1 MSHRKFIQALTYCA
15 LIVLFIWVF
24 HRFETEFKAAF
35 SQLSW
40 SHFLMLNFLQIL
52 IVGSGG
58 LPFKTLCL
66 PLNVNI
72 RFKDW
77 LGLSFAASLL
87 NQALPYRPG
96 LAFRFFYL
104 KTHYQLSGSAFLAV
118 TFAYLILIVA
128 SAFVLGFL
136 ACLTSNLPTELEDKL
151 LPTLGVFSLIFMILI
166 FIKWWSKGRSI
177 TLPGTAELH
186 KILQQPRHIISS
198 SIWVIFALLMSSLL
212 FYLIFNQI
220 QTPLPFSQCVFLIS
234 LLSISMLVPI
244 TPGNLGIAET
254 IIGSLTHFL
263 YGDFTQ
269 GFMAVILF
277 RLSQF
282 TVSASLGGLFLSYFV
297 SRQKVS

>member
-1 MSHRKFIQALTYCA
+1 MSHRKTIQALTYCA
-15 LIVLFIWVF
+15 LIIFFIWVF
-24 HRFETEFKAAF
+24 HRFETEFKSAF
-35 SQLSW
+35 SELSW
-40 SHFLMLNFLQIL
+40 SHFVVLNILQVL
-52 IVGSGG
+52 IVGLGG
-58 LPFKTLCL
+58 FPFKTLCL

-72 RFKDW
+72 AFRDW
-77 LGLSFAASLL
+77 FGLSFAASLL

-104 KTHYQLSGSAFLAV
+104 KAHYQLSGPAFLAV
-118 TFAYLILIVA
+118 TFVYLLLMVG

-136 ACLTSNLPTELEDKL
+136 ACLVSNLPAQLEDKL
-151 LPTLGVFSLIFMILI
+151 VPALGTFSLMIMILI
-166 FIKWWSKGRSI
+166 LIKWWSKQRNM
-177 TLPGTAELH
+177 TLPGIPELH
-186 KILQQPRHIISS
+186 KISHHLGYVVWSSIGVVFALIISS
-198 SIWVIFALLMSSLL
+198 LS

-220 QTPLPFSQCVFLIS
+220 QSPLPFSHCVFLIS
-234 LLSISMLVPI
+234 LLSISMLVPV

-297 SRQKVS
+297 SHKKVS